1 MFIIQYHMI
10 SLWLF
15 CQVYVIHHAC
25 KLQDCVRS
33 FSWVFSLS
41 SCIPTIAW
49 LKYWVIELPDIL
61 HLILPNF
68 QVVGSLRTVRNI
80 SQLHERIMEDDDD
93 DSEAEVWDQKG
104 PQIFLNERHERVI
117 SCDWGFII
125 IDDAF
130 QSQAFWGLE
139 SWQFRDMLEMSWPLS
154 RSQKICPSFCLKVGS
169 QQGVFFL
176 SHRQ

>member
-25 KLQDCVRS
+25 KLQDSARS

-49 LKYWVIELPDIL
+49 LKYWVIELLDLL
-61 HLILPNF
+61 HLILPYF
-68 QVVGSLRTVRNI
+68 QVVGSLRFRSGTSLSCTSASWRTMMMTLKLKCEI
-80 SQLHERIMEDDDD
+80 KKDLRSFWM
-93 DSEAEVWDQKG
+93 KG
-104 PQIFLNERHERVI
+104 MNGWFLA
-117 SCDWGFII
+117 I
-125 IDDAF
+125 IDDSF

-139 SWQFRDMLEMSWPLS
+139 SWQFRDKLEMSWPLS

-169 QQGVFFL
+169 QQGEVFL